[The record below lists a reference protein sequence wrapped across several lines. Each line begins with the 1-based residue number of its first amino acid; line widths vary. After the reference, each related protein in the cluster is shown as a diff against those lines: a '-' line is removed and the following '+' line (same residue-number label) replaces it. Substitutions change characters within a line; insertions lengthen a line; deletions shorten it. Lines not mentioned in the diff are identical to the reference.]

1 VVHSTTKY
9 LAGHSDVLGGVAVFA
24 DEALR
29 DRAKSAVLA
38 RYFTVVADRRAR
50 GRRVTVYERNRQG
63 PPARHAPRGGRA

>member
-1 VVHSTTKY
+1 ARFSCGHR
-9 LAGHSDVLGGVAVFA
+9 AGGRAGRPTP
-24 DEALR
+24 R